1 MRVAPLS
8 LSGRSGKGEFLGK
21 SPCGFEAA
29 RPRGD
34 QENFPVQTQ
43 AQRQTPAPISPEV
56 LVQRAR
62 DLVPVLAERAK
73 KAEEARCIPAE
84 TIADMQQAGFFRVL
98 QPKKYGGYE
107 MDPQVFY
114 DVCMTLAEGCM
125 STAWIYGVIGVHN
138 WQIALFDPRAA
149 EDIWKSDT
157 SVLIASTYMP
167 KGQVK
172 KVDGGFKFSGRW
184 GFSSGID
191 HAQWA
196 FLGGLIFG
204 DDPKAPPEYRTFL
217 LPKSDYQIV
226 DTWHV
231 MGLKATGSKDVV
243 VKDAFVPEY
252 RTHRAQDGFM
262 GTNPGRDTFSAP
274 LYKLPFGQIFVR
286 AVSSAA
292 IGGLQGAVNSFRDWG
307 KAWMGNM
314 GVKTAEQGPAQIAV
328 ADILAAIDE
337 MKLVLNR
344 NFDALMEAARAGKP
358 LEVERR
364 LQYRYQ
370 ASQVVDRCAKL
381 SYQLL
386 SACGGRGIFNDFPVV
401 RHFLD
406 IHAARAHYAN
416 NPDIFGRNFG
426 GVMLGRE
433 NTDFFI

>member
-1 MRVAPLS
+1 MQMP
-8 LSGRSGKGEFLGK
+8 
-21 SPCGFEAA
+21 A
-29 RPRGD
+29 R
-34 QENFPVQTQ
+34 TS
-43 AQRQTPAPISPEV
+43 ATPISPET

-62 DLVPVLAERAK
+62 ELVPVLAERAP
-73 KAEEARCIPAE
+73 KAEASRSIPKE
-84 TIADMQQAGFFRVL
+84 TIVDLQKAGLFEIL
-98 QPKKYGGYE
+98 KPKQYGGYE

-114 DVCMTLAEGCM
+114 EVCMTLAEGCM

-149 EDIWKSDT
+149 QDVFGKDPST
-157 SVLIASTYMP
+157 LIASTYMP

-172 KVDGGFKFSGRW
+172 KADGGFRFSGRW

-191 HAQWA
+191 HADWV
-196 FLGGLIFG
+196 FLGGLVFG
-204 DDPKAPPEYRTFL
+204 DDPKQPPEYRTFL
-217 LPKSDYQIV
+217 LPKSDYEVV
-226 DTWHV
+226 DTWNV
-231 MGLKATGSKDVV
+231 MGLKGTGSKDVV
-243 VKDAFVPEY
+243 VKDVFVPEY
-252 RTHRAQDGFM
+252 RTHKAQDGFL
-262 GTNPGRDTFSAP
+262 GTNPGRDTFPAP
-274 LYKLPFGQIFVR
+274 LYKMPFGQIFVR

-314 GVKTAEQGPAQIAV
+314 GVKTADQGPAQMAV
-328 ADILAAIDE
+328 AESLAAIDE

-344 NFDALMEAARAGKP
+344 NFDVLMDAARNGRQV
-358 LEVERR
+358 EIERR
-364 LQYRYQ
+364 LQYRFQ
-370 ASQVVDRCAKL
+370 AAQVVERCAQHA
-381 SYQLL
+381 YQIL

-416 NPDIFGRNFG
+416 NPDLFGKNFG

>member
-1 MRVAPLS
+1 VQM
-8 LSGRSGKGEFLGK
+8 
-21 SPCGFEAA
+21 
-29 RPRGD
+29 
-34 QENFPVQTQ
+34 PV
-43 AQRQTPAPISPEV
+43 RQPPTPISPAT

-62 DLVPVLAERAK
+62 ELVPVLAERAPK
-73 KAEEARCIPAE
+73 TEAARVVPKE
-84 TIADMQQAGFFRVL
+84 TVADMQKAGFFEVL
-98 QPKKYGGYE
+98 KPKKYGGYE

-114 DVCMTLAEGCM
+114 DICMTLAEGCM

-149 EDIWKSDT
+149 EDVFGKNPST
-157 SVLIASTYMP
+157 LIASTYMP
-167 KGQVK
+167 KGQVTP
-172 KVDGGFKFSGRW
+172 VEGGFKFSGRW

-191 HAQWA
+191 HADWV
-196 FLGGLIFG
+196 FLGGLIFSK
-204 DDPKAPPEYRTFL
+204 DPKVPPEYRTFL
-217 LPKSDYQIV
+217 LPKSDYEVV

-231 MGLKATGSKDVV
+231 MGLKGTGSKDIV
-243 VKDAFVPEY
+243 VKDVFVPEY

-262 GTNPGRDTFSAP
+262 GTNPGRETFTAP

-292 IGGLQGAVNSFRDWG
+292 IGALQGAVNSFRDWG

-314 GVKTAEQGPAQIAV
+314 GVKTSDQGPAQIAI
-328 ADILAAIDE
+328 ADSLVAIDE
-337 MKLVLNR
+337 MKLVMSR
-344 NFDALMEAARAGKP
+344 NFEALMDAARSGRQ
-358 LEVERR
+358 LEINQR

-370 ASQVVDRCAKL
+370 AAQVVERCAKHA
-381 SYQLL
+381 YQIL

-416 NPDIFGRNFG
+416 NPDLFGKNFG
-426 GVMLGRE
+426 GVMLGRD